1 MPLAYLPF
9 GGLFLG
15 LAWAVQR
22 GRPWARITVLAL
34 CGVGFALAL
43 IRFFTA
49 GPATAVRDLAWP
61 VVYAILLNTRT
72 ARSWFRR

>member
-1 MPLAYLPF
+1 MA
-9 GGLFLG
+9 
-15 LAWAVQR
+15 A
-22 GRPWARITVLAL
+22 GRVTVLAL

-61 VVYAILLNTRT
+61 VVYTILLNTRT
-72 ARSWFRR
+72 ARSWFRAQR